1 MLNAR
6 AAYKSRASPLAVIAS
21 MLITCPNCG
30 TNFSIPDAALGTD
43 GRKLKCAKCGHK
55 WFQTPL
61 RLEIEEDDVLDLDF
75 RPQAEAEPTP
85 SFSSPMAEESFP
97 PQPRPGFSAFPD
109 IDPPPV
115 PAFGGRLAPEAPEI
129 DLSRGLLDD
138 EQPPVSDVFAT
149 HSEKSRGGTAA
160 LWAVLVLLVLGGLG
174 GGAYYFQDQIVD
186 VVPEAGELLTQVGL
200 RHEKPG
206 AGLELRKAGTPE
218 RFVLNDVDV
227 LVVRG
232 IIANVSDRIR
242 AVPTMKLVLLDK
254 AGQPVQEK
262 LARPPATA
270 LDPQGTTSFKILL
283 ERPDPNAVEVVVV
296 FVESAD
302 AAALPPAKPAASMPA
317 PAPAV
322 APLAPAQAPAPA
334 PAQAPVP
341 APAQTPAPSQPAIT
355 PPPLPAQ
362 PAR

>member
-1 MLNAR
+1 
-6 AAYKSRASPLAVIAS
+6 

-43 GRKLKCAKCGHK
+43 GRKLKCAKCEHK
-55 WFQTPL
+55 WFQAPL
-61 RLEIEEDDVLDLDF
+61 RLAIEEDDVLDLDF
-75 RPQAEAEPTP
+75 QPEPEPAAP
-85 SFSSPMAEESFP
+85 SAFSSPSEPQLFP
-97 PQPRPGFSAFPD
+97 SEPRPSFSAFPD
-109 IDPPPV
+109 LEPPPV
-115 PAFGGRLAPEAPEI
+115 PSFGSRLPPERPDV

-138 EQPPVSDVFAT
+138 APPDVPDVFGT
-149 HSEKSRGGTAA
+149 LHEKPRRSSTAA

-174 GGAYYFQDQIVD
+174 GAAYYFQDQIVD
-186 VVPEAGELLTQVGL
+186 VVPEAGDLLTQAGL

-262 LARPPATA
+262 LSRPPATA

-283 ERPDPNAVEVVVV
+283 ERPDPSAVEVVVV

-302 AAALPPAKPAASMPA
+302 AALLPPTKAAAPAASVPATEPPAAAPAA
-317 PAPAV
+317 PAPA
-322 APLAPAQAPAPA
+322 AAGS
-334 PAQAPVP
+334 PVV
-341 APAQTPAPSQPAIT
+341 PAIT

-362 PAR
+362 PAQPSH

>member
-1 MLNAR
+1 
-6 AAYKSRASPLAVIAS
+6 

-43 GRKLKCAKCGHK
+43 GRKLKCAKCEHK

-61 RLEIEEDDVLDLDF
+61 RLEIDEDDVLDLDF
-75 RPQAEAEPTP
+75 RPEAEPVPGP
-85 SFSSPMAEESFP
+85 SFASPLQEQPFP
-97 PQPRPGFSAFPD
+97 SQPQPRPTLTAFPD
-109 IDPPPV
+109 LDPPPM
-115 PAFGGRLAPEAPEI
+115 PGFGSRLQPERSDI

-138 EQPPVSDVFAT
+138 EQPPVPDVFAT
-149 HSEKSRGGTAA
+149 QHEKSRGGTAA

-174 GGAYYFQDQIVD
+174 GAAYYFQDQIVD
-186 VVPEAGELLTQVGL
+186 VVPEAGDLLTQAGL

-262 LARPPATA
+262 LSRPPATA
-270 LDPQGTTSFKILL
+270 LDPQGTVSFKILL
-283 ERPDPNAVEVVVV
+283 ERPDPSAVEVVVV

-302 AAALPPAKPAASMPA
+302 AAALPPAKPTA
-317 PAPAV
+317 PARPGEPAV
-322 APLAPAQAPAPA
+322 APAPTA
-334 PAQAPVP
+334 V
-341 APAQTPAPSQPAIT
+341 TPPQPAIT
-355 PPPLPAQ
+355 PPPLPVQPTQPAQ
-362 PAR
+362 PSH

>member
-1 MLNAR
+1 LAAR
-6 AAYKSRASPLAVIAS
+6 AAYKSKASPLAVIVS

-61 RLEIEEDDVLDLDF
+61 RLEIEENDVLDLDF
-75 RPQAEAEPTP
+75 MSQREPTAAP
-85 SFSSPMAEESFP
+85 SFSSLEADDPFP
-97 PQPRPGFSAFPD
+97 PQPRPAFSSFPD
-109 IDPPPV
+109 LEPPPV
-115 PAFGGRLAPEAPEI
+115 PSFGSRLPPERSSEI
-129 DLSRGLLDD
+129 DLSHGLLDED
-138 EQPPVSDVFAT
+138 QSPVPDVFAT
-149 HSEKSRGGTAA
+149 HHEKSRGGTAA
-160 LWAVLVLLVLGGLG
+160 LWVVLVLLVLGGLG
-174 GGAYYFQDQIVD
+174 GAAYYFQDHIVD
-186 VVPEAGELLTQVGL
+186 LVPEAGDLLTQAGL
-200 RHEKPG
+200 RNEKPG

-232 IIANVSDRIR
+232 IIANISDRIR

-283 ERPDPNAVEVVVV
+283 ERPDPSAVEVVVV

-302 AAALPPAKPAASMPA
+302 AAALPAAKPAAPSPA
-317 PAPAV
+317 PAPIVPPPAS
-322 APLAPAQAPAPA
+322 APT
-334 PAQAPVP
+334 VP
-341 APAQTPAPSQPAIT
+341 APVVTPTQPAIT
-355 PPPLPAQ
+355 PPPLPVQPAQ
-362 PAR
+362 PTQPAP